1 MVHDYIKLFDNLLQ
15 ILLVFQAS
23 LKIMEYIRYNEKYS
37 SLVQMIIE
45 VSTELLPF
53 ISIFIMYVFLFT
65 MISIIMEAD
74 YKDED
79 YKNLPEFIRIFIQ
92 TLRNSLGDI
101 SAMDIGFWQTEKKG
115 SIINQIALFIIWMFW
130 LVNVLGMMVVLTN
143 FLIS

>member
-1 MVHDYIKLFDNLLQ
+1 MVHDYTKLFDNFLQ

-23 LKIMEYIRYNEKYS
+23 LKIMEYIRYNQKYS

-53 ISIFIMYVFLFT
+53 ISIYIMYVFLFT

-101 SAMDIGFWQTEKKG
+101 SAMDIGFWKTEEKG
-115 SIINQIALFIIWMFW
+115 SITNQIALFIIWMFW

>member
-1 MVHDYIKLFDNLLQ
+1 MVHDYIKLLDNFLQ
-15 ILLVFQAS
+15 ILLVFQAT
-23 LKIMEYIRYNEKYS
+23 LKIMEYIRYNENYS

-79 YKNLPEFIRIFIQ
+79 YKNLPEFVRIFIQ

-101 SAMDIGFWQTEKKG
+101 SAMDISFWKTQEKE
-115 SIINQIALFIIWMFW
+115 S
-130 LVNVLGMMVVLTN
+130 
-143 FLIS
+143 